1 MYQEVP
7 PVSLQRLMNRRHA
20 PRHMVSPGTKVR
32 LTAFDNYY
40 DCEVLDLSFCGA
52 RLLLDIKLPIGS
64 EIIISHNHCGQVFGT
79 VKWNSSQEIGL
90 ELGPGVGRLL
100 TRCNGSEAV
109 YRRQ

>member
-7 PVSLQRLMNRRHA
+7 PVSLQRLTNRRQA

-32 LTAFDNYY
+32 LIAFDNSY

-52 RLLLDIKLPIGS
+52 RLLLETKLPIGS
-64 EIIISHNHCGQVFGT
+64 EIIISHNHCGRVLGT
-79 VKWNSSQEIGL
+79 VKWNSPQEIGL

-100 TRCNGSEAV
+100 TRCNRSESMC
-109 YRRQ
+109 RQ